1 MIELD
6 IKKVP
11 NKIIFGVEMMNRHH
25 TISMVAVA
33 ALSLGPVAS
42 LSFTRIIHI
51 HRRGGSAPLH
61 ATLDKENASFFMD
74 AEETDKEWSVKPP
87 LSNSESFQRARLAEQ
102 LRLSK
107 GPDAGSDRTA
117 PAMPSLDV
125 TSSVV
130 MDALRPVLNPQIQR
144 SVPPRSI
151 LGSFLSG
158 ITLSVLTLAFLGMPF
173 LQLVTTAVSIGI
185 LFSYVAITA
194 GVPGDLARTTGAY
207 AMDAVEDLQNIYTE
221 YQGRQKVEMA
231 SKALQTLNSVS
242 SVEVTR
248 AEDAVKS
255 VQEANALLEK
265 KQMELEEAATK
276 RRRALV
282 EATKIIDDVTSTS
295 GRNVVG
301 VAKEDELR
309 EGADMKVEKDSV
321 EVRD

>member
-1 MIELD
+1 
-6 IKKVP
+6 
-11 NKIIFGVEMMNRHH
+11 
-25 TISMVAVA
+25 
-33 ALSLGPVAS
+33 
-42 LSFTRIIHI
+42 
-51 HRRGGSAPLH
+51 
-61 ATLDKENASFFMD
+61 
-74 AEETDKEWSVKPP
+74 
-87 LSNSESFQRARLAEQ
+87 
-102 LRLSK
+102 
-107 GPDAGSDRTA
+107 
-117 PAMPSLDV
+117 
-125 TSSVV
+125 
-130 MDALRPVLNPQIQR
+130 
-144 SVPPRSI
+144 
-151 LGSFLSG
+151 
-158 ITLSVLTLAFLGMPF
+158 
-173 LQLVTTAVSIGI
+173 
-185 LFSYVAITA
+185 
-194 GVPGDLARTTGAY
+194 
-207 AMDAVEDLQNIYTE
+207 MDAVEDLQNIYTE

-242 SVEVTR
+242 SAEVTR